1 MALTPVEIRHVRL
14 GRGLLGY
21 RRSATDRL
29 LEEIVDSFEEVWR
42 ERAELQDQNERLESD
57 IARYRDLET
66 LLRKTLVTA
75 ERSSEELREQA
86 RREADVVLA
95 EARVEARQ
103 DHAASARR
111 ARPPARGSKP
121 NPSSP
126 TLRSRRSRT
135 SRTERMRPPRRPD
148 GGLDFVRGCR
158 RRPVP

>member
-1 MALTPVEIRHVRL
+1 MPLTPVEIRHVRL

-21 RRSATDRL
+21 RRQATDRL

-42 ERAELQDQNERLESD
+42 ERADVQDKNERLESD

-95 EARVEARQ
+95 EARVEARKITQ
-103 DHAASARR
+103 GALAERDHLRAEASRIR
-111 ARPPARGSKP
+111 AL
-121 NPSSP
+121 
-126 TLRSRRSRT
+126 LRSA
-135 SRTERMRPPRRPD
+135 
-148 GGLDFVRGCR
+148 LDITDEQNGADETAEAA
-158 RRPVP
+158 

>member
-1 MALTPVEIRHVRL
+1 MPLTPVEIRHVRL

-21 RRSATDRL
+21 RRQATDRL

-42 ERAELQDQNERLESD
+42 ERADVQDQNERLESD

-95 EARVEARQ
+95 EARVEARKITQ
-103 DHAASARR
+103 GALAERDHLRAEASRIR
-111 ARPPARGSKP
+111 AL
-121 NPSSP
+121 
-126 TLRSRRSRT
+126 LRSA
-135 SRTERMRPPRRPD
+135 
-148 GGLDFVRGCR
+148 LDITDEQNGADETAEAA
-158 RRPVP
+158 

>member
-1 MALTPVEIRHVRL
+1 MPLTPVEIRHVRL

-21 RRSATDRL
+21 RRQATDRL

-42 ERAELQDQNERLESD
+42 ERADVQDQNERLESD

-95 EARVEARQ
+95 EARVEARKITQ
-103 DHAASARR
+103 GALAERDHLRAEASRIR
-111 ARPPARGSKP
+111 AL
-121 NPSSP
+121 
-126 TLRSRRSRT
+126 LRSA
-135 SRTERMRPPRRPD
+135 
-148 GGLDFVRGCR
+148 LDVSDEQNGEDEAAEAA
-158 RRPVP
+158 